1 MANIRT
7 LKLNLLADTKQF
19 SKGMSKASGET
30 DTFSSKLGS
39 SMKSVA
45 KNAAIAGA
53 AVAGM
58 AIAFGVSAVKAA
70 IVDEKSQRRLAKAL
84 QNTTKASSKQIK
96 SVEKYIAKTSLASG
110 VVDDDLRPA
119 FQKLVQSTKDVGKAQ
134 ELMNLALDTSAAS
147 GKDINV
153 VSLALGKA
161 YNGNNASLGRLG
173 LGLDKA
179 TLKSKDFK
187 KVQGELE
194 KIVTGQSKAK
204 ANSFE
209 GRIERFKIAIDE
221 AKESVG
227 YAILEALQPFAD
239 KWLPKIATG
248 IQNVI
253 DGFTGKGGKGTGV
266 NVGQA
271 IKNVADSILLFFEA
285 FTAEGNG
292 KTKTAAENV
301 QTFADALNNV
311 AEAIRAVS
319 SAVKT
324 IKGGINNLGN
334 FFTFDAQEQA
344 AQNQNAGVQ
353 SFRKFF
359 GIDPQYGLQPLL
371 HPERYI
377 KQKDG
382 TYKKRALGGA
392 VTSRTPYLVGEHG
405 AEMFVPSGSGRIVP
419 NHALGGGTT
428 IINLNGIVDAESA
441 RRTIEQ
447 LLQRSSIRTGAVNL
461 QGSVL

>member
-7 LKLNLLADTKQF
+7 LKLNLLADTTDF
-19 SKGMSKASGET
+19 SKGIKKASGQTES
-30 DTFSSKLGS
+30 FSSKLGA

-45 KNAAIAGA
+45 KNAALAGV

-58 AIAFGVSAVKAA
+58 AVAFGVSAVKAFME
-70 IVDEKSQRRLAKAL
+70 DEKSQRRLAKSL
-84 QNTTKASSKQIK
+84 KNTTGATNKQIK
-96 SVEKYIAKTSLASG
+96 AIEKYITKTSLATG
-110 VVDDDLRPA
+110 IADDDLRPA
-119 FQKLVQSTKDVGKAQ
+119 FQRLTQTTKDTAKAQ
-134 ELMNLALDTSAAS
+134 DLMSLALDISAGSGKSVESVSAA
-147 GKDINV
+147 
-153 VSLALGKA
+153 LAKG
-161 YNGNNASLGRLG
+161 YNGNLGALVKLG
-173 LGLDKA
+173 VGLDKA
-179 TLKSKDFK
+179 TIKSGDFNVAQK
-187 KVQGELE
+187 ELA
-194 KIVTGQSKAK
+194 KTFGGQSKVA

-209 GRIERFKIAIDE
+209 GRVKRFKVAIDE

-227 YAILEALQPFAD
+227 GAILEALQPFAD
-239 KWLPKIATG
+239 KWLPRIATG

-266 NVGQA
+266 NVGEA
-271 IKNVADSILLFFEA
+271 IKNVADAVGLFFEA
-285 FTAEGNG
+285 FTSDGTG

-319 SAVKT
+319 SATKT
-324 IKGGINNLGN
+324 IKGGISNLGN
-334 FFTFDAQEQA
+334 FFTFDQQEQ
-344 AQNQNAGVQ
+344 NQMNTNSGVQ
-353 SFRKFF
+353 TFRRAF
-359 GIDPQYGLQPLL
+359 GIDPVYGLQPLL

-377 KQKDG
+377 RQSDG

-392 VTSRTPYLVGEHG
+392 VASRTPYLVGEHG
-405 AEMFVPSGSGRIVP
+405 AEMFVPNGAGRIVP

-447 LLQRSSIRTGAVNL
+447 LLQRSSIRTGAINL

>member
-58 AIAFGVSAVKAA
+58 AIAFGVNAVKAA
-70 IVDEKSQRRLAKAL
+70 MVDEKSQRRLAKAL

-110 VVDDDLRPA
+110 VIDDDLRPS
-119 FQKLVQSTKDVGKAQ
+119 FQKLVQSTKDIGKAQ
-134 ELMNLALDTSAAS
+134 DLMTLALDTSAAS
-147 GKDINV
+147 GKDLQT
-153 VSLALGKA
+153 VSLALAKGYA
-161 YNGNNASLGRLG
+161 GNNASLGRLG
-173 LGLDKA
+173 LGLDQT

-221 AKESVG
+221 AKESIG
-227 YAILEALQPFAD
+227 YAIIEAIQPLAD
-239 KWLPKIATG
+239 KWLPRIATTT
-248 IQNVI
+248 QDVI
-253 DGFTGKGGKGTGV
+253 DGFTGKGGKGEGV
-266 NVGQA
+266 ALGES
-271 IKNVADSILLFFEA
+271 IKNVTTAVGNFLGVFTGDSE
-285 FTAEGNG
+285 N
-292 KTKTAAENV
+292 KTKTFAETLQSV
-301 QTFADALNNV
+301 ADAFN
-311 AEAIRAVS
+311 AIGEAIDNTA
-319 SAVKT
+319 
-324 IKGGINNLGN
+324 
-334 FFTFDAQEQA
+334 
-344 AQNQNAGVQ
+344 
-353 SFRKFF
+353 KFF
-359 GIDPQYGLQPLL
+359 DNFKKGWKGLTDAVAPLATFL
-371 HPERYI
+371 GDTFKYQNGNNPERRKI
-377 KQKDG
+377 GGGFKESPVGRWLANFTSGFAGLGG
-382 TYKKRALGGA
+382 TRALGGA
-392 VTSRTPYLVGEHG
+392 VTSRTPFLVGEHG
-405 AEMFVPSGSGRIVP
+405 AEIFVPSGNGRIVP